1 MPPRGGRG
9 RWPGRGWNELAPFS
23 QRRPDRKGVD
33 DARIAQ
39 DQDKDRATPEP
50 GETDVL
56 ALPPAALCPADL
68 VPCISRLSA
77 ICLPYRS
84 EILLHVRRRRPPRTF
99 PAAGCLPTAPTG
111 PPREP
116 CPRPRRYVA
125 ARVDRPQ

>member
-39 DQDKDRATPEP
+39 DQDKDRATPGP

-68 VPCISRLSA
+68 VPAACISRLLA
-77 ICLPYRS
+77 IFLAYRS
-84 EILLHVRRRRPPRTF
+84 EIRLHIRRRGSPRTF
-99 PAAGCLPTAPTG
+99 TAANCLPTA
-111 PPREP
+111 
-116 CPRPRRYVA
+116 
-125 ARVDRPQ
+125 